1 MDIEQSTLIW
11 ITRLAFLAIAL
22 LITFGVWR
30 YVRRERLVN
39 VAKQPEYQPPKHI
52 ELPEKNIVLL
62 ITAKPGRIFDNLKLF
77 KTMHELGFQFS
88 ENHIFEYLLP
98 NSNDIAFSVIN
109 GRPPNTFH
117 SEPDKMLP
125 TGVLIAIMQLPV
137 ADGDHQVNHFHR
149 LLSVLDEL
157 CTSLDADLCDVHKNL
172 IKNKKL
178 YEMQKE
184 IETFEQSYTAL
195 IQNDYRQSHL

>member
-62 ITAKPGRIFDNLKLF
+62 ITAKPGRIFDNLKIF
-77 KTMHELGFQFS
+77 KTMHELGFHFS

-109 GRPPNTFH
+109 GRAPNTFH
-117 SEPDKMLP
+117 SEPDKMPP
-125 TGVLIAIMQLPV
+125 TGALIAIMQLPIG
-137 ADGDHQVNHFHR
+137 DGDNQVKHFHL